1 MHYSVFKMSYDFS
14 LVIFRFVNVNLVT
27 ENINISSK
35 LFHITFRKPRT
46 KYSTMQ
52 TITLCLTDLACVKIK
67 TTDAITKELFKPLRA
82 SFALIQKPVN

>member
-1 MHYSVFKMSYDFS
+1 MHYNVFKMSYDFS
-14 LVIFRFVNVNLVT
+14 LLIFRFVNVNLVT

-46 KYSTMQ
+46 KYSMMQ
-52 TITLCLTDLACVKIK
+52 TKICLTDLACVKIK
-67 TTDAITKELFKPLRA
+67 TGATTKELFNPLSA